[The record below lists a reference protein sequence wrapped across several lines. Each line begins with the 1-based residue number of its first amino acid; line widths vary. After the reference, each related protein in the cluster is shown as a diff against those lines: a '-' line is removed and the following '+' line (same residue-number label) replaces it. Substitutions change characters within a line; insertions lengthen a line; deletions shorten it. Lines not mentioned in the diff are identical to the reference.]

1 MSPHLVVIL
10 LGTLLGTAL
19 GNQIRC
25 FHCESPGRSSCRDGA
40 AGTTQGTASGEA
52 GCGGS
57 PLGQMKLPQ
66 NSSVTGI
73 HRHPARVA
81 AHHCNQVETKLV
93 GDATSTTGKEGCS
106 GDPCSGAIGS
116 TVAPA
121 SFLAAAATAVA
132 LLLPRLWRG

>member
-40 AGTTQGTASGEA
+40 AGTTQGTASA
-52 GCGGS
+52 
-57 PLGQMKLPQ
+57 
-66 NSSVTGI
+66 SVTGI